1 MLKTPF
7 FDYFVAERGT
17 VTVVSEKESD
27 DGRTASYVKAVHT
40 GEDSFGTR
48 LARLRR
54 KSLHWFHVGWVTG
67 GDGEGVEDN
76 VCVPFAENVDGS
88 HEEVGHVVLLVGDVA

>member
-7 FDYFVAERGT
+7 VDYFVAERGT
-17 VTVVSEKESD
+17 VKVVSEKELDNSW
-27 DGRTASYVKAVHT
+27 TASYVEAVHI

-88 HEEVGHVVLLVGDVA
+88 HEEVGYIILPVGDVA